1 MIKILIAVALLCGAI
16 FLGPRL
22 ADSQGF
28 VHIAT
33 EGYIVETSLTTAII
47 LAIVAFLVL
56 HIIVNLI
63 NRSVKLPKRTSLWFS
78 GRRVKKQQ
86 HLQNEAAL
94 AYEEAAYA
102 RGLSLLNKVGGKD
115 KLSAPSLLIG
125 AKCAFHVNDL
135 DECRNYLDHAE
146 NCKDTSR
153 IACKL
158 LRAKLN
164 LKLGN
169 AAAAL
174 ENLDTI
180 QGSDG
185 TDAGVT
191 KLKYECYQ
199 SEQQLDKIKDLL
211 PALKKLKLVDEED
224 ADQIAQS
231 YAFDAVRNAKEAAE
245 VDNFIA
251 TLSKAERRNAVIMAP
266 VLTKLVE
273 LDQVEEA
280 SKLAI
285 KLLQNDNEH
294 QEALFNAIA
303 TWDKAAPK
311 VLEELNRQA
320 SANAIG
326 SQTNMPLLKAMA
338 NLELKENK
346 LSEAKD
352 HISQALNMERNNDL
366 YILAADLNKRLK
378 RDDEAVRFYDLAVKA
393 KKAPDLPE
401 ID

>member
-1 MIKILIAVALLCGAI
+1 M
-16 FLGPRL
+16 
-22 ADSQGF
+22 
-28 VHIAT
+28 
-33 EGYIVETSLTTAII
+33 
-47 LAIVAFLVL
+47 
-56 HIIVNLI
+56 
-63 NRSVKLPKRTSLWFS
+63 
-78 GRRVKKQQ
+78 
-86 HLQNEAAL
+86 
-94 AYEEAAYA
+94 
-102 RGLSLLNKVGGKD
+102 
-115 KLSAPSLLIG
+115 
-125 AKCAFHVNDL
+125 
-135 DECRNYLDHAE
+135 
-146 NCKDTSR
+146 
-153 IACKL
+153 
-158 LRAKLN
+158 
-164 LKLGN
+164 
-169 AAAAL
+169 
-174 ENLDTI
+174 
-180 QGSDG
+180 
-185 TDAGVT
+185 
-191 KLKYECYQ
+191 
-199 SEQQLDKIKDLL
+199 
-211 PALKKLKLVDEED
+211 
-224 ADQIAQS
+224 
-231 YAFDAVRNAKEAAE
+231 RNAKEAAE
-245 VDNFIA
+245 GDNFIA
-251 TLSKAERRNAVIMAP
+251 TLFKAERRNAVIMAP

-366 YILAADLNKRLK
+366 SILAADLNKRLK